1 MPDPGLQAPMQRDS
15 RARAAMLGIALLSA
29 IAFVMVASNLPVA
42 ILGGAGHDDAW
53 FWQRAD
59 AIATGSWL
67 GRYDQYTLMKG
78 SGYPMFL
85 AVGHALGLP
94 VTVAQALLY
103 ALACLLLGHAAYQA
117 SGRLGVALVLVLA
130 VQWHPAALSWSRV
143 LRDNVSAAQVLLVLA
158 CLLQVLWGA
167 QSRRGRLAW
176 ATLGGWSLAWFWTT
190 REDGIWLLPGIALL
204 VLAAAWQ
211 ARRTVAAWKPLAAGC
226 ACMAMVFAGWLAL
239 VATANGVKYGD
250 FGTVDVSHS
259 AFGDALAALQG
270 VRAGEVVPF
279 VPVPAAARTRIY
291 EVSPSFERLRDGLEA
306 GAARKWTLPGCDV
319 YPHSCGDYAGGW
331 FMWALRDAAAGAGVH
346 GRADMADAFYRSV
359 ADEVAIACGDG
370 RLDCD
375 GGVAGLMPAVTAEQQ
390 AALPGALGEAASLLA
405 WQGVR
410 EAAFRSDLAHADTA
424 RMWRF
429 LGRPW
434 IPDRAPRA
442 RASGWFRDPQG
453 GWIQGRC
460 GADGAPFR
468 IQRQPSADLAAHFDD
483 PAAGAI
489 RFAFELPA
497 AAGCAI
503 ELQAGRGQV
512 PLSEATAARMFTF
525 DAARLQID
533 DATGIPP
540 TAAAAPR
547 WPVFVK
553 EAVGAIYSGL
563 LPLLAIAG
571 LAAFALA
578 LLRASA
584 GRASVGVLLFV
595 AAAAWGLVASRALL
609 LALVDIS
616 AFPAVNAQYM
626 QPAFP
631 LLVLA
636 AVASLAALR
645 TRVQQQRNPPRPP

>member
-1 MPDPGLQAPMQRDS
+1 MRGPGGQAAMQPDS

-29 IAFVMVASNLPVA
+29 VAFVMVASNLPVA

-103 ALACLLLGHAAYQA
+103 ALACLLLGHATYRA
-117 SGRLGVALVLVLA
+117 SGRPGVALVLVLA

-167 QSRRGRLAW
+167 ESRRGRLAW

-211 ARRTVAAWKPLAAGC
+211 AWRRAAPWRPLAVGC
-226 ACMAMVFAGWLAL
+226 TCAALVFAGWVSL
-239 VATANGVKYGD
+239 VATANGIKYGD

-279 VPVPAAARTRIY
+279 VPVPAAVRARIY
-291 EVSPSFERLRDGLEA
+291 DASPSFERLRPGLEA

-346 GRADMADAFYRSV
+346 ARADLADAFYRSV
-359 ADEVAIACGDG
+359 ADEVQAACADG
-370 RLDCD
+370 RLECD
-375 GGVAGLMPAVTAEQQ
+375 GGVAGLMPAVTAEQW
-390 AALPGALGEAASLLA
+390 AALPAALGGAASLLA
-405 WQGVR
+405 WHGVE

-434 IPDRAPRA
+434 IPDGAARA
-442 RASGWFRDPQG
+442 RASGWFQDPQG

-460 GADGAPFR
+460 GDDGTAFR

-489 RFAFELPA
+489 RFAFDLPA
-497 AAGCAI
+497 AGGCAI
-503 ELQAGRGQV
+503 ELQSGGGRV
-512 PLSEATAARMFTF
+512 ELSEATAARMFTF

-540 TAAAAPR
+540 AASAAPR
-547 WPVFVK
+547 WPAVAR
-553 EAVGAIYSGL
+553 EAVGAIYSAL
-563 LPLLAIAG
+563 LPLVAIVG
-571 LAAFALA
+571 LATF
-578 LLRASA
+578 LLVLWRACA
-584 GRASVGVLLFV
+584 GAAQGGVFPVL

-631 LLVLA
+631 LVVLA
-636 AVASLAALR
+636 AVTSLAALCP
-645 TRVQQQRNPPRPP
+645 RVQQQRNPPRPP